1 MNMRGVFARVSVG
14 TIRLWVG
21 AAVLILVVADISPAG
36 AQSTEILRLST
47 LDETT
52 SNPVGVS
59 GGQQYAQSFCTGESE
74 VTLSKVRLPTSS
86 SSDSEPSVTIRAGG
100 SGGPGETIDTLTN
113 PETFDN
119 SISTY
124 EDFTSSGIELD
135 ANTSYWLVIHV
146 GDGSDPL
153 TFGVTES
160 KLESSAE
167 AGWSIGDKMLYQGSG
182 GWSPAFASS
191 EPSGYRMRMAVYAR
205 GAVPSMA
212 PPIFTDR
219 DCNGV
224 ADPLTLRV
232 DENTAASTV
241 VGPVTATDPD
251 NDSLTYSV
259 SGTDAAEFNQVFV
272 INNGSGEITVK
283 SGASPNYESKRSY
296 SITVNVTDG
305 KDASGNMEDP
315 AVTDD
320 SVTVTVRVNNIDEP
334 GTVTLSQATPGVGSA
349 LRPTLDDPD
358 GWVVLFKVQWSRA
371 DTADGAFTVLNFRY
385 ISSLRKASY
394 TPGTAD
400 EGKFLKVTLF
410 YIDRQ
415 CRVVNSYN
423 NQCRRM
429 AAKTAD
435 NAVAT
440 AGTNNAPV
448 FSSSNVSRSIAEN
461 TAAGQNVGA
470 VVTATDADAG
480 DTLGYTLGGTD
491 AASFDF
497 VESSGQI
504 RTKSGVTYDF
514 EAKSSYTVTVTASDG
529 TATAVATVT
538 IGVTDV
544 DEPPSAPATPMVS
557 AVSGSTTSLSVSWAA
572 PANAGKPAIANYDV
586 QYRAG
591 SSGAWS
597 DGPEDVAGTSAT
609 ITSLVASTDYEARVR
624 ATNAEGDSGW
634 SDPPGA
640 GRTNTPTNNAP
651 VFSSSN
657 VSRSIAENT
666 AAGQNVGA
674 VVTDADAG
682 DTLGYTLGGTDA
694 ASFDFVEH
702 RRGPEATDADAGD
715 TLGYTLGGADAAS
728 FDFVESSGQ
737 IRTKSGVTYDFEAKS
752 SYTVTVTASDG
763 TATAVATVTIGVTDV
778 DEPPS
783 APATPMVSAV
793 SGSTTSLSVS
803 WAAPANAG
811 KPAIANYD
819 VQYRAGS
826 SGAWSDGPEDVAGT
840 SATITSLVASTDYE
854 ARVRATNAEG
864 DSGWSDPPGAGRTN
878 TPLPPGSGFLVGNFG
893 QPVAGAAVITPVR
906 DIVGAFTAGAL
917 GAELHNIEFRLF
929 VTLPAIDSAQ
939 LPSVTLYRGSVL
951 RTRATTGTLVATLSA
966 APGSSRPSDT
976 VQTVAFIAPG
986 GTRLDADTTYLVVL
1000 TGEGSV
1006 RVESTTSPAED
1017 AGGASG
1023 WTIDGVGAGSS
1034 SPYSYQTNSLLLMR
1048 VNGTAGARTP
1058 LTASSPDEPSSHDG
1072 QSEFTFELQFSEEPK
1087 EDFSENTLRD
1097 HAFTVTGG
1105 EVKEARSLVS
1115 GSNVRWEITINPA
1128 SNGDVTIVLPITTDC
1143 TDNGA
1148 VCTGDGTKLSNRLE
1162 LTVSGPADE
1171 QSSQQ
1176 QQENSA
1182 ATGSPTI
1189 SGTAQV
1195 GETLTAST
1203 TGITDADGLTNVS
1216 YSYQWVT
1223 NDGTSDSDIADATA
1237 SSYTLVAADAGK
1249 TIKVKVI
1256 FTDDNGNDE
1265 SLTSTATTAVIT
1277 ANTSATGAPT
1287 VSGTVQVDHTL
1298 TADTSGIGDAD
1309 GLTNVSY
1316 SYQWIAND
1324 GTSDSDIADGT
1335 SSSYTLVAADAGKTI
1350 KVKVAFTDD
1359 AQNQETRTSAAT
1371 ATVAAAVQT
1380 PLTASIHSEPA
1391 SHDGQDAFTFE
1402 LHFSENLEGFSY
1414 KTLRDHAFTVTGGK
1428 VATAGRLVS
1437 GSNVRWEITINP
1449 ASNGDVTI
1457 VLPITTDCADSGAV
1471 CNGDS
1476 RKLSN
1481 RLELTVSGPG
1491 SQQSSQQQEE
1501 ENSPATGNLTISG
1514 TAQVGETLTAS
1525 TTGITD
1531 ADGLTNVSYSY
1542 QWIANDGTSDSDIA
1556 DATASSY
1563 TLVAADAGKTI
1574 KVKVIFTDD
1583 NGNDESLTS
1592 TATTAV
1598 TTANTSATGAP
1609 TISGTVQVDQTL
1621 TADTSG
1627 IGDADR
1633 LTNVSYSY
1641 QWIANDGTSDS
1652 DIADATAS
1660 AYTLVA
1666 ADAGK
1671 TIKVKVI
1678 FTDDNGNDE
1687 SLTSTATTAVTTA
1700 NTSATGAPTISGTV
1714 QVDQTLTADTSGIG
1728 DADRLTNV
1736 SYSYQWIANDG
1747 TSDSDIADATAS
1759 AYTLVAADA
1768 GKTIKVKVTFTDDN
1782 GNDESLT
1789 STATT
1794 AVIAANTSATG
1805 APTISGTVQVD
1816 QTLTADTSGIGDA
1829 DGLTNVSYS
1838 YQWIA
1843 NDGTSDSDIADATSS
1858 SYTLVAADA
1867 GKTIKVKVAFT
1878 DDAQNQET
1886 GTSAATAAVAAAVQT
1901 PLTASI
1907 HSEPASHD
1915 GQDAFTF
1922 ELHFSENLEG
1932 FSYKTLRDH
1941 AFTVTGGKVATAG
1954 RLVSGNNTKWRIKIG
1969 PTSNGDVT
1977 IVLPITTDCADS
1989 GAVCNGDSRKLSNR
2003 LELTVSGPGS

>member
-119 SISTY
+119 FISTY

-480 DTLGYTLGGTD
+480 DTLGYTLGGAD

-674 VVTDADAG
+674 VVT
-682 DTLGYTLGGTDA
+682 
-694 ASFDFVEH
+694 
-702 RRGPEATDADAGD
+702 ATDADAGD
-715 TLGYTLGGADAAS
+715 TLGYTLGGTDAAS

-893 QPVAGAAVITPVR
+893 QPVNGAAVITPVR

-1287 VSGTVQVDHTL
+1287 VSGTVQVDQTL

-1371 ATVAAAVQT
+1371 AAVAAAVQT

-1491 SQQSSQQQEE
+1491 SQQSSQQEEE

-1542 QWIANDGTSDSDIA
+1542 QW
-1556 DATASSY
+1556 
-1563 TLVAADAGKTI
+1563 
-1574 KVKVIFTDD
+1574 
-1583 NGNDESLTS
+1583 
-1592 TATTAV
+1592 V
-1598 TTANTSATGAP
+1598 T
-1609 TISGTVQVDQTL
+1609 
-1621 TADTSG
+1621 
-1627 IGDADR
+1627 
-1633 LTNVSYSY
+1633 
-1641 QWIANDGTSDS
+1641 
-1652 DIADATAS
+1652 
-1660 AYTLVA
+1660 
-1666 ADAGK
+1666 
-1671 TIKVKVI
+1671 
-1678 FTDDNGNDE
+1678 
-1687 SLTSTATTAVTTA
+1687 
-1700 NTSATGAPTISGTV
+1700 
-1714 QVDQTLTADTSGIG
+1714 
-1728 DADRLTNV
+1728 
-1736 SYSYQWIANDG
+1736 NDG

-1977 IVLPITTDCADS
+1977 IVLPATTDCNAQ
-1989 GAVCNGDSRKLSNR
+1989 GAICTGDGRPLSNR
-2003 LELTVSGPGS
+2003 LEITVSGPGG

>member
-470 VVTATDADAG
+470 VVTAADADAG
-480 DTLGYTLGGTD
+480 DTLGYTLGGAD

-674 VVTDADAG
+674 VVT
-682 DTLGYTLGGTDA
+682 
-694 ASFDFVEH
+694 
-702 RRGPEATDADAGD
+702 ATDADAGD

-893 QPVAGAAVITPVR
+893 QPVIGAAVITLER

-951 RTRATTGTLVATLSA
+951 GTRATTGTLVATLSA

-1148 VCTGDGTKLSNRLE
+1148 VCTGDSRKLSNRLE
-1162 LTVSGPADE
+1162 LTVSGPGSQ

-1203 TGITDADGLTNVS
+1203 TGITDPDGLTN
-1216 YSYQWVT
+1216 
-1223 NDGTSDSDIADATA
+1223 A
-1237 SSYTLVAADAGK
+1237 
-1249 TIKVKVI
+1249 
-1256 FTDDNGNDE
+1256 
-1265 SLTSTATTAVIT
+1265 
-1277 ANTSATGAPT
+1277 
-1287 VSGTVQVDHTL
+1287 
-1298 TADTSGIGDAD
+1298 
-1309 GLTNVSY
+1309 
-1316 SYQWIAND
+1316 
-1324 GTSDSDIADGT
+1324 
-1335 SSSYTLVAADAGKTI
+1335 
-1350 KVKVAFTDD
+1350 
-1359 AQNQETRTSAAT
+1359 
-1371 ATVAAAVQT
+1371 
-1380 PLTASIHSEPA
+1380 
-1391 SHDGQDAFTFE
+1391 
-1402 LHFSENLEGFSY
+1402 
-1414 KTLRDHAFTVTGGK
+1414 
-1428 VATAGRLVS
+1428 
-1437 GSNVRWEITINP
+1437 
-1449 ASNGDVTI
+1449 
-1457 VLPITTDCADSGAV
+1457 
-1471 CNGDS
+1471 
-1476 RKLSN
+1476 
-1481 RLELTVSGPG
+1481 
-1491 SQQSSQQQEE
+1491 
-1501 ENSPATGNLTISG
+1501 
-1514 TAQVGETLTAS
+1514 
-1525 TTGITD
+1525 
-1531 ADGLTNVSYSY
+1531 SYSY

-1556 DATASSY
+1556 DATASS
-1563 TLVAADAGKTI
+1563 
-1574 KVKVIFTDD
+1574 
-1583 NGNDESLTS
+1583 
-1592 TATTAV
+1592 
-1598 TTANTSATGAP
+1598 
-1609 TISGTVQVDQTL
+1609 
-1621 TADTSG
+1621 
-1627 IGDADR
+1627 
-1633 LTNVSYSY
+1633 
-1641 QWIANDGTSDS
+1641 
-1652 DIADATAS
+1652 
-1660 AYTLVA
+1660 
-1666 ADAGK
+1666 
-1671 TIKVKVI
+1671 
-1678 FTDDNGNDE
+1678 
-1687 SLTSTATTAVTTA
+1687 
-1700 NTSATGAPTISGTV
+1700 
-1714 QVDQTLTADTSGIG
+1714 
-1728 DADRLTNV
+1728 
-1736 SYSYQWIANDG
+1736 
-1747 TSDSDIADATAS
+1747 
-1759 AYTLVAADA
+1759 YTLVAADA

-1954 RLVSGNNTKWRIKIG
+1954 RLVSGSNTKWRIKIGPASNGDVTIVLPITTDCADNGAVCTGDSRKLSNRLELTVSGPGSQQSSQQQQENSAATGSPTISGTAQVGETLTASTTGITDPDGLTNASYSYQWIANDGTSDSDIADATASSYTLVAADAGKTIKVKVTFTDDNGNDESLTSTATTAVIAANTSATGAPTISGTVQMDQTLTADTSGIGDADGLTNVSYSYQWIANDGTSDSDIADATSSSYTLVAADAGKTIKVKVAFTDDAQNQETGTSAATAAVAAAVQTPLTASIHSEPASHDGQDAFTFELHFSENLEGFSYKTLRDHAFTVTGGKVATAGRLVSGSNTKWRIKIG

>member
-358 GWVVLFKVQWSRA
+358 GWMVLFKVQWSRA

-440 AGTNNAPV
+440 AGTNNAPVFSSSNVSRSIAENTAAGQNVGAVVTATDADAGDTLGYTLGGADAASFDFVESSGQIRTKSGVTYDFEAKSSYTVTVTASDGTATAVATVTIGVTDVDEPPSAPATPMVSAVSGSTTSLSVSWAAPANAGKPAIANYDVQYRAGSSGAWSDGPEDVAGTSATITSLVASTDYEARVRATNAEGDSGWSDPPGAGRTNTPTNNAPV

-640 GRTNTPTNNAP
+640 GRTNTP
-651 VFSSSN
+651 
-657 VSRSIAENT
+657 
-666 AAGQNVGA
+666 
-674 VVTDADAG
+674 
-682 DTLGYTLGGTDA
+682 
-694 ASFDFVEH
+694 
-702 RRGPEATDADAGD
+702 
-715 TLGYTLGGADAAS
+715 
-728 FDFVESSGQ
+728 
-737 IRTKSGVTYDFEAKS
+737 
-752 SYTVTVTASDG
+752 
-763 TATAVATVTIGVTDV
+763 
-778 DEPPS
+778 
-783 APATPMVSAV
+783 
-793 SGSTTSLSVS
+793 
-803 WAAPANAG
+803 
-811 KPAIANYD
+811 
-819 VQYRAGS
+819 
-826 SGAWSDGPEDVAGT
+826 
-840 SATITSLVASTDYE
+840 
-854 ARVRATNAEG
+854 
-864 DSGWSDPPGAGRTN
+864 
-878 TPLPPGSGFLVGNFG
+878 LPPGSGFLVGNFG
-893 QPVAGAAVITPVR
+893 QPVAGAAVITLER

-951 RTRATTGTLVATLSA
+951 GTRATTGTLVATLSA

-1216 YSYQWVT
+1216 YSYQW
-1223 NDGTSDSDIADATA
+1223 
-1237 SSYTLVAADAGK
+1237 
-1249 TIKVKVI
+1249 
-1256 FTDDNGNDE
+1256 
-1265 SLTSTATTAVIT
+1265 
-1277 ANTSATGAPT
+1277 
-1287 VSGTVQVDHTL
+1287 
-1298 TADTSGIGDAD
+1298 
-1309 GLTNVSY
+1309 
-1316 SYQWIAND
+1316 
-1324 GTSDSDIADGT
+1324 
-1335 SSSYTLVAADAGKTI
+1335 
-1350 KVKVAFTDD
+1350 
-1359 AQNQETRTSAAT
+1359 
-1371 ATVAAAVQT
+1371 
-1380 PLTASIHSEPA
+1380 
-1391 SHDGQDAFTFE
+1391 
-1402 LHFSENLEGFSY
+1402 
-1414 KTLRDHAFTVTGGK
+1414 
-1428 VATAGRLVS
+1428 
-1437 GSNVRWEITINP
+1437 
-1449 ASNGDVTI
+1449 
-1457 VLPITTDCADSGAV
+1457 
-1471 CNGDS
+1471 
-1476 RKLSN
+1476 
-1481 RLELTVSGPG
+1481 
-1491 SQQSSQQQEE
+1491 
-1501 ENSPATGNLTISG
+1501 
-1514 TAQVGETLTAS
+1514 
-1525 TTGITD
+1525 
-1531 ADGLTNVSYSY
+1531 
-1542 QWIANDGTSDSDIA
+1542 IANDGTSDSDIA

-1574 KVKVIFTDD
+1574 KVKVPSPT
-1583 NGNDESLTS
+1583 T
-1592 TATTAV
+1592 TATTRV
-1598 TTANTSATGAP
+1598 
-1609 TISGTVQVDQTL
+1609 
-1621 TADTSG
+1621 
-1627 IGDADR
+1627 
-1633 LTNVSYSY
+1633 
-1641 QWIANDGTSDS
+1641 
-1652 DIADATAS
+1652 
-1660 AYTLVA
+1660 
-1666 ADAGK
+1666 
-1671 TIKVKVI
+1671 
-1678 FTDDNGNDE
+1678 
-1687 SLTSTATTAVTTA
+1687 
-1700 NTSATGAPTISGTV
+1700 
-1714 QVDQTLTADTSGIG
+1714 
-1728 DADRLTNV
+1728 
-1736 SYSYQWIANDG
+1736 
-1747 TSDSDIADATAS
+1747 
-1759 AYTLVAADA
+1759 
-1768 GKTIKVKVTFTDDN
+1768 
-1782 GNDESLT
+1782 
-1789 STATT
+1789 
-1794 AVIAANTSATG
+1794 
-1805 APTISGTVQVD
+1805 
-1816 QTLTADTSGIGDA
+1816 
-1829 DGLTNVSYS
+1829 
-1838 YQWIA
+1838 
-1843 NDGTSDSDIADATSS
+1843 
-1858 SYTLVAADA
+1858 
-1867 GKTIKVKVAFT
+1867 
-1878 DDAQNQET
+1878 
-1886 GTSAATAAVAAAVQT
+1886 
-1901 PLTASI
+1901 
-1907 HSEPASHD
+1907 
-1915 GQDAFTF
+1915 
-1922 ELHFSENLEG
+1922 
-1932 FSYKTLRDH
+1932 
-1941 AFTVTGGKVATAG
+1941 
-1954 RLVSGNNTKWRIKIG
+1954 
-1969 PTSNGDVT
+1969 
-1977 IVLPITTDCADS
+1977 
-1989 GAVCNGDSRKLSNR
+1989 
-2003 LELTVSGPGS
+2003 

>member
-480 DTLGYTLGGTD
+480 DTLGYTLGGAD

-674 VVTDADAG
+674 VVT
-682 DTLGYTLGGTDA
+682 
-694 ASFDFVEH
+694 
-702 RRGPEATDADAGD
+702 ATDADAGD
-715 TLGYTLGGADAAS
+715 TLGYTLGGTDAAS

-1216 YSYQWVT
+1216 YSYQWIA

-1350 KVKVAFTDD
+1350 KVKVIFTDD
-1359 AQNQETRTSAAT
+1359 AQNQETR
-1371 ATVAAAVQT
+1371 
-1380 PLTASIHSEPA
+1380 
-1391 SHDGQDAFTFE
+1391 
-1402 LHFSENLEGFSY
+1402 
-1414 KTLRDHAFTVTGGK
+1414 
-1428 VATAGRLVS
+1428 
-1437 GSNVRWEITINP
+1437 
-1449 ASNGDVTI
+1449 
-1457 VLPITTDCADSGAV
+1457 
-1471 CNGDS
+1471 
-1476 RKLSN
+1476 
-1481 RLELTVSGPG
+1481 
-1491 SQQSSQQQEE
+1491 
-1501 ENSPATGNLTISG
+1501 
-1514 TAQVGETLTAS
+1514 
-1525 TTGITD
+1525 
-1531 ADGLTNVSYSY
+1531 
-1542 QWIANDGTSDSDIA
+1542 
-1556 DATASSY
+1556 
-1563 TLVAADAGKTI
+1563 
-1574 KVKVIFTDD
+1574 
-1583 NGNDESLTS
+1583 
-1592 TATTAV
+1592 
-1598 TTANTSATGAP
+1598 
-1609 TISGTVQVDQTL
+1609 
-1621 TADTSG
+1621 
-1627 IGDADR
+1627 
-1633 LTNVSYSY
+1633 
-1641 QWIANDGTSDS
+1641 
-1652 DIADATAS
+1652 
-1660 AYTLVA
+1660 
-1666 ADAGK
+1666 
-1671 TIKVKVI
+1671 
-1678 FTDDNGNDE
+1678 
-1687 SLTSTATTAVTTA
+1687 
-1700 NTSATGAPTISGTV
+1700 
-1714 QVDQTLTADTSGIG
+1714 
-1728 DADRLTNV
+1728 
-1736 SYSYQWIANDG
+1736 
-1747 TSDSDIADATAS
+1747 
-1759 AYTLVAADA
+1759 
-1768 GKTIKVKVTFTDDN
+1768 
-1782 GNDESLT
+1782 
-1789 STATT
+1789 
-1794 AVIAANTSATG
+1794 
-1805 APTISGTVQVD
+1805 
-1816 QTLTADTSGIGDA
+1816 
-1829 DGLTNVSYS
+1829 
-1838 YQWIA
+1838 
-1843 NDGTSDSDIADATSS
+1843 
-1858 SYTLVAADA
+1858 
-1867 GKTIKVKVAFT
+1867 
-1878 DDAQNQET
+1878 
-1886 GTSAATAAVAAAVQT
+1886 TSAATAAVAAAVQT

-1954 RLVSGNNTKWRIKIG
+1954 RLVSGSNTKWQITIN
-1969 PTSNGDVT
+1969 PASNGDVT

-2003 LELTVSGPGS
+2003 LELTVSGPGSQQSSQQQEEENSPATGNPTISGTAQVGETLTASTTGITDADRLTNVSYSYQWIANDGTSDSDIADATASAYTPVAADAGKTIKVKVTFTDDGGNQETLTSGATAAVTATVPGAPGSLRVSVNDTGKLDVSWSAPESDGGSSVTGYRVQWKEAPDSWDTPADVSETTVTGTSHTATGLTDGVEYTFRVFAVNSAGDGSASEEGSGTPRETSAPTVSSATVDGATLTVTFSEGLTETPLPAVTTFTVNVGDNRRGVNSVAISGSTVTLTLASAATSTDAVSVGYTVPSDAAAARLKDLSDNPAESFTGQTVTNNTAAAQTPLTASVESAPPSHNGSDEFRIRIAFSEEPKTGFSYTTMRHHAFTVTGGSVTGARRLDPPSNIGWEIVIEPDSNGDVSIVLPITTDCNAQGAICTGDGRPLSNRLEITVSGPGG

>member
-1 MNMRGVFARVSVG
+1 
-14 TIRLWVG
+14 
-21 AAVLILVVADISPAG
+21 
-36 AQSTEILRLST
+36 
-47 LDETT
+47 
-52 SNPVGVS
+52 
-59 GGQQYAQSFCTGESE
+59 
-74 VTLSKVRLPTSS
+74 
-86 SSDSEPSVTIRAGG
+86 
-100 SGGPGETIDTLTN
+100 
-113 PETFDN
+113 
-119 SISTY
+119 
-124 EDFTSSGIELD
+124 
-135 ANTSYWLVIHV
+135 
-146 GDGSDPL
+146 
-153 TFGVTES
+153 
-160 KLESSAE
+160 
-167 AGWSIGDKMLYQGSG
+167 
-182 GWSPAFASS
+182 
-191 EPSGYRMRMAVYAR
+191 MRMAVYAR

-480 DTLGYTLGGTD
+480 DTLGYTLGG
-491 AASFDF
+491 
-497 VESSGQI
+497 
-504 RTKSGVTYDF
+504 
-514 EAKSSYTVTVTASDG
+514 
-529 TATAVATVT
+529 
-538 IGVTDV
+538 
-544 DEPPSAPATPMVS
+544 
-557 AVSGSTTSLSVSWAA
+557 
-572 PANAGKPAIANYDV
+572 
-586 QYRAG
+586 
-591 SSGAWS
+591 
-597 DGPEDVAGTSAT
+597 
-609 ITSLVASTDYEARVR
+609 
-624 ATNAEGDSGW
+624 
-634 SDPPGA
+634 
-640 GRTNTPTNNAP
+640 
-651 VFSSSN
+651 
-657 VSRSIAENT
+657 
-666 AAGQNVGA
+666 
-674 VVTDADAG
+674 
-682 DTLGYTLGGTDA
+682 
-694 ASFDFVEH
+694 
-702 RRGPEATDADAGD
+702 
-715 TLGYTLGGADAAS
+715 ADAAS

-826 SGAWSDGPEDVAGT
+826 SGGWSDGPEDVAGTSATITSLVASTDYEARVRATNAEGDSGWSDPPGAGRTNTPTNNAPVFSSSNVSRSIAENTAAGQNVGAVVTATDADAGDTLGYTLGGADAASFDFVESSGQIRTKTNVSYDFEAKSSYTVTVTASDGTATAVATVTIGVTDVDEPPSAPATPMVSAVSGSTTSLSVSWAAPANAGKPAIANYDVQYRAGSSGGWSDGPEDVAGT

-893 QPVAGAAVITPVR
+893 QPVIGAAVITPVR
-906 DIVGAFTAGAL
+906 DIVGAFRAGAL

-929 VTLPAIDSAQ
+929 VTLPAIDSAQPAIDSAQ

-1249 TIKVKVI
+1249 AIKVKVT

-1287 VSGTVQVDHTL
+1287 ISGTVQVDQTL

-1359 AQNQETRTSAAT
+1359 AQNQETGTSAAT

-1457 VLPITTDCADSGAV
+1457 VLPITTDCTDNGAV
-1471 CNGDS
+1471 CTGDGT
-1476 RKLSN
+1476 KLSN
-1481 RLELTVSGPG
+1481 RLELTVSGPADE
-1491 SQQSSQQQEE
+1491 QSSQQQQ
-1501 ENSPATGNLTISG
+1501 ENSAATGSPTISG

-1542 QWIANDGTSDSDIA
+1542 QWVTNDGTSDSDIA

-1563 TLVAADAGKTI
+1563 TLVAADAGK
-1574 KVKVIFTDD
+1574 
-1583 NGNDESLTS
+1583 
-1592 TATTAV
+1592 A
-1598 TTANTSATGAP
+1598 
-1609 TISGTVQVDQTL
+1609 
-1621 TADTSG
+1621 
-1627 IGDADR
+1627 
-1633 LTNVSYSY
+1633 
-1641 QWIANDGTSDS
+1641 
-1652 DIADATAS
+1652 
-1660 AYTLVA
+1660 
-1666 ADAGK
+1666 
-1671 TIKVKVI
+1671 
-1678 FTDDNGNDE
+1678 
-1687 SLTSTATTAVTTA
+1687 
-1700 NTSATGAPTISGTV
+1700 
-1714 QVDQTLTADTSGIG
+1714 
-1728 DADRLTNV
+1728 
-1736 SYSYQWIANDG
+1736 
-1747 TSDSDIADATAS
+1747 
-1759 AYTLVAADA
+1759 
-1768 GKTIKVKVTFTDDN
+1768 IKVKVTFTDDN

-1794 AVIAANTSATG
+1794 AVITANTSATG

-1977 IVLPITTDCADS
+1977 IVLPITTDCTDS

>member
-470 VVTATDADAG
+470 VVTAADADAG
-480 DTLGYTLGGTD
+480 DTLGYTLGGAD

-674 VVTDADAG
+674 VVT
-682 DTLGYTLGGTDA
+682 A
-694 ASFDFVEH
+694 A
-702 RRGPEATDADAGD
+702 DADAGD

-893 QPVAGAAVITPVR
+893 QPVIGAAVITLER

-951 RTRATTGTLVATLSA
+951 GTRATTGTLVATLSA

-1148 VCTGDGTKLSNRLE
+1148 VCTGDSRKLSNRLE
-1162 LTVSGPADE
+1162 LTVSGPGSQ

-1203 TGITDADGLTNVS
+1203 TGITDADGLTN
-1216 YSYQWVT
+1216 
-1223 NDGTSDSDIADATA
+1223 A
-1237 SSYTLVAADAGK
+1237 
-1249 TIKVKVI
+1249 
-1256 FTDDNGNDE
+1256 
-1265 SLTSTATTAVIT
+1265 
-1277 ANTSATGAPT
+1277 
-1287 VSGTVQVDHTL
+1287 
-1298 TADTSGIGDAD
+1298 
-1309 GLTNVSY
+1309 
-1316 SYQWIAND
+1316 
-1324 GTSDSDIADGT
+1324 
-1335 SSSYTLVAADAGKTI
+1335 
-1350 KVKVAFTDD
+1350 
-1359 AQNQETRTSAAT
+1359 
-1371 ATVAAAVQT
+1371 
-1380 PLTASIHSEPA
+1380 
-1391 SHDGQDAFTFE
+1391 
-1402 LHFSENLEGFSY
+1402 
-1414 KTLRDHAFTVTGGK
+1414 
-1428 VATAGRLVS
+1428 
-1437 GSNVRWEITINP
+1437 
-1449 ASNGDVTI
+1449 
-1457 VLPITTDCADSGAV
+1457 
-1471 CNGDS
+1471 
-1476 RKLSN
+1476 
-1481 RLELTVSGPG
+1481 
-1491 SQQSSQQQEE
+1491 
-1501 ENSPATGNLTISG
+1501 
-1514 TAQVGETLTAS
+1514 
-1525 TTGITD
+1525 
-1531 ADGLTNVSYSY
+1531 SYSY

-1556 DATASSY
+1556 DATSS
-1563 TLVAADAGKTI
+1563 
-1574 KVKVIFTDD
+1574 
-1583 NGNDESLTS
+1583 S
-1592 TATTAV
+1592 
-1598 TTANTSATGAP
+1598 
-1609 TISGTVQVDQTL
+1609 
-1621 TADTSG
+1621 
-1627 IGDADR
+1627 
-1633 LTNVSYSY
+1633 
-1641 QWIANDGTSDS
+1641 
-1652 DIADATAS
+1652 
-1660 AYTLVA
+1660 
-1666 ADAGK
+1666 
-1671 TIKVKVI
+1671 
-1678 FTDDNGNDE
+1678 
-1687 SLTSTATTAVTTA
+1687 
-1700 NTSATGAPTISGTV
+1700 
-1714 QVDQTLTADTSGIG
+1714 
-1728 DADRLTNV
+1728 
-1736 SYSYQWIANDG
+1736 
-1747 TSDSDIADATAS
+1747 
-1759 AYTLVAADA
+1759 YTLVAADA

-1954 RLVSGNNTKWRIKIG
+1954 RLVSGSNTKWRIKIGPTSNGDVTIVLPITTDCTDNGAVCTGDSRKLSNRLELTVSGPGSQQSSQQQQENSAATGSPTISGTAQVGETLTASTTGITDPDGLTNASYSYQWIANDGTSDSDIADATASAYTLVAADAGKTIKVKVTFTDDNGNDESLTSTATTAVIAANTSATGAPTISGTVQMDQTLTADTSGIGDADGLTNVSYSYQWIANDGTSDSDIADATSSSYTLVAADAGKTIKVKVAFTDDAQNQETGTSAATAAVAAAVQTPLTASIHSEPASHDGQDAFTFELHFSENLEGFSYKTLRDHAFTVTGGKVATAGRLVSGSNTKWRIKIG